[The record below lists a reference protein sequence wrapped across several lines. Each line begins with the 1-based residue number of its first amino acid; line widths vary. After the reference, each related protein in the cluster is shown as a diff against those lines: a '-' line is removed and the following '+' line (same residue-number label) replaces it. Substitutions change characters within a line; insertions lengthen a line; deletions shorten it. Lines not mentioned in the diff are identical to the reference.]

1 MTSAAPGTTADAGP
15 VTRSKPDY
23 NTAEL
28 VAIMSARFLED
39 GKIVFGGAG
48 LPLVSCILA
57 QKMHAP
63 RLTILFEGGVIGPHV
78 EISRMPP
85 STNESRCARK
95 ANMLLSITDVL
106 LLQQR
111 GYVDYGFLGG
121 AQIDQ
126 FGNLNSSFIG
136 DPEKPKVRLPGTGG
150 ANDIASLAS
159 KILVAMHHEKK
170 RFVPKVDFITT
181 PGYLHGGDSREKSG
195 LWHVGLYKVITHLG
209 IFGFEDKT
217 RRMRVESLHPG
228 VAVDEVREKTG
239 FELLIPEEIR
249 STDPP
254 TAEEL
259 RILRELDPDR
269 RYTKPREE

>member
-1 MTSAAPGTTADAGP
+1 MTDTN
-15 VTRSKPDY
+15 Y

-48 LPLVSCILA
+48 MPLISCILA
-57 QKMHAP
+57 QKTHAP
-63 RLTILFEGGVIGPHV
+63 RLTILFEGGFIGPHV
-78 EISRMPP
+78 QAGKLPP
-85 STNESRCARK
+85 STNEQRAARQ
-95 ANMLLSITDVL
+95 ANMLMSITDIL

-126 FGNLNSSFIG
+126 YGNLNSSFIG
-136 DPEKPKVRLPGTGG
+136 DAENPKVRLPGTGG

-170 RFVPKVDFITT
+170 RFVKKVDFITT
-181 PGYLHGGDSREKSG
+181 PGYLHGGDSREQSG
-195 LWHVGLYKVITHLG
+195 MPVGGTYKVITHLG
-209 IFGFEDKT
+209 IFGFDEKT
-217 RRMRVESLHPG
+217 RRMRLESLHPG
-228 VAVDEVREKTG
+228 ATVEEVKDRTG
-239 FELLIPEEIR
+239 FDLVIPENIQY
-249 STDPP
+249 TKPP

-259 RILRELDPDR
+259 RILRELDPDQ
-269 RYTKPREE
+269 RYTRPREE

>member
-1 MTSAAPGTTADAGP
+1 MTERVPAAGHAPS
-15 VTRSKPDY
+15 VEY

-28 VAIMSARFLED
+28 VAIMSARALED

-48 LPLVSCILA
+48 MPLISCILA

-63 RLTILFEGGVIGPHV
+63 SLTILFEGGVIGPHV
-78 EISRMPP
+78 EPHKMPP
-85 STNESRCARK
+85 STNEQRAARRG
-95 ANMLLSITDVL
+95 NMLLPITDVL

-136 DPEKPKVRLPGTGG
+136 DPDNPKVRLPGTGG

-159 KILVAMHHEKK
+159 RILVAMHHEKK

-181 PGYLHGGDSREKSG
+181 PGYLQGGDSRQKAG
-195 LWHVGLYKVITHLG
+195 LTVGGVYLVITHLG
-209 IFGFEDKT
+209 LFDFDPKS
-217 RRMRVESLHPG
+217 RRMRLQALHPG
-228 VAVDEVREKTG
+228 ATVDEVQERTG
-239 FELLIPEEIR
+239 FEVLVPQTVQHTPPPTPEEI
-249 STDPP
+249 
-254 TAEEL
+254 
-259 RILRELDPDR
+259 RILRELDPEQ
-269 RYTKPREE
+269 RYTKPKDE

>member
-1 MTSAAPGTTADAGP
+1 MTDTN
-15 VTRSKPDY
+15 Y

-28 VAIMSARFLED
+28 VAIMSARLLED

-48 LPLVSCILA
+48 MPLISCILA
-57 QKMHAP
+57 QKTHAP

-78 EISRMPP
+78 QAGKLPP
-85 STNESRCARK
+85 STNEQRAARQ
-95 ANMLLSITDVL
+95 ANMLMSITDIL

-126 FGNLNSSFIG
+126 YGNLNSSFIG
-136 DPEKPKVRLPGTGG
+136 DAENPKVRLPGTGG

-170 RFVPKVDFITT
+170 RFVKKVDFITT
-181 PGYLHGGDSREKSG
+181 PGYLQGGDSREKAG
-195 LWHVGLYKVITHLG
+195 MPVGGTYKVITHLG
-209 IFGFEDKT
+209 IFGFDEKT
-217 RRMRVESLHPG
+217 RRMRLEGLHPG
-228 VAVDEVREKTG
+228 ATVEEVKDRTG
-239 FELLIPEEIR
+239 FELLIPDKIQH
-249 STDPP
+249 TKAP

-259 RILRELDPDR
+259 RILRELDPDQ
-269 RYTKPREE
+269 RYTRAKEE

>member
-1 MTSAAPGTTADAGP
+1 MTEPN
-15 VTRSKPDY
+15 Y

-48 LPLVSCILA
+48 MPLISCILA
-57 QKMHAP
+57 QKTHAP

-78 EISRMPP
+78 QAGKLPP
-85 STNESRCARK
+85 STNEQRAARQ
-95 ANMLLSITDVL
+95 ANMLMPITDIL

-126 FGNLNSSFIG
+126 YGNLNSSFIG
-136 DPEKPKVRLPGTGG
+136 DPENPKVRLPGTGG

-170 RFVPKVDFITT
+170 RFVKKVDFITT
-181 PGYLHGGDSREKSG
+181 PGYLYGGDSREKAG
-195 LWHVGLYKVITHLG
+195 MLVGGTYKVITHLG
-209 IFGFEDKT
+209 IFGFDEKT
-217 RRMRVESLHPG
+217 RRMRLDGLHPG
-228 VAVDEVREKTG
+228 ATGEDVKDRTG
-239 FELLIPEEIR
+239 FDLLIPDKIQQ
-249 STDPP
+249 TKPP

-259 RILRELDPDR
+259 RILRELDPDQ
-269 RYTKPREE
+269 RYTRPREE

>member
-1 MTSAAPGTTADAGP
+1 MTDTN
-15 VTRSKPDY
+15 Y

-48 LPLVSCILA
+48 MPLISCILA
-57 QKMHAP
+57 QKTHAP

-78 EISRMPP
+78 MPGKLPP
-85 STNESRCARK
+85 STNEQRAARQ
-95 ANMLLSITDVL
+95 ANMLLSITDIL

-126 FGNLNSSFIG
+126 YGNLNSSFIG
-136 DPEKPKVRLPGTGG
+136 SAENPKVRLPGTGG

-170 RFVPKVDFITT
+170 RFVKKVDFITT
-181 PGYLHGGDSREKSG
+181 PGYLHGGDSREKAG
-195 LWHVGLYKVITHLG
+195 MPVGGTYKVITHLG
-209 IFGFEDKT
+209 IFGFDEKT
-217 RRMRVESLHPG
+217 RRMRLEGLHPG
-228 VAVDEVREKTG
+228 ATVEEVKERTG
-239 FELLIPEEIR
+239 FDLLIPDKIQH
-249 STDPP
+249 TKPP

-259 RILRELDPDR
+259 RILRELDPDQ
-269 RYTKPREE
+269 RYTRPREE

>member
-1 MTSAAPGTTADAGP
+1 MTEPN
-15 VTRSKPDY
+15 Y

-48 LPLVSCILA
+48 MPLISCILA
-57 QKMHAP
+57 QKTHAP
-63 RLTILFEGGVIGPHV
+63 RLTILFEGGIIGPHV
-78 EISRMPP
+78 QAGKLPP
-85 STNESRCARK
+85 STNEQRAARQ
-95 ANMLLSITDVL
+95 ANMLMSITDIL

-126 FGNLNSSFIG
+126 YGNLNSSFIG
-136 DPEKPKVRLPGTGG
+136 DAENPKVRLPGTGG

-170 RFVPKVDFITT
+170 RFVKKVDFITT
-181 PGYLHGGDSREKSG
+181 PGYLHGGDSREKAG
-195 LWHVGLYKVITHLG
+195 MLVGGTYKVITHLG
-209 IFGFEDKT
+209 IFGFDEKT
-217 RRMRVESLHPG
+217 RRMRLDGLHPG
-228 VAVDEVREKTG
+228 ATVEEVKDRTG
-239 FELLIPEEIR
+239 FDLLIPDKIQH
-249 STDPP
+249 TKPP

-259 RILRELDPDR
+259 RILRELDPDQ
-269 RYTKPREE
+269 RYTRPREE

>member
-1 MTSAAPGTTADAGP
+1 MTDTH
-15 VTRSKPDY
+15 Y

-48 LPLVSCILA
+48 MPLISCILA
-57 QKMHAP
+57 QKTHAP

-78 EISRMPP
+78 QAGKLPP
-85 STNESRCARK
+85 STNEQRAARQ
-95 ANMLLSITDVL
+95 ANMLMSITDIL

-126 FGNLNSSFIG
+126 YGNLNSSFIG
-136 DPEKPKVRLPGTGG
+136 DAENPKVRLPGTGG

-170 RFVPKVDFITT
+170 RFVKKVDFITT
-181 PGYLHGGDSREKSG
+181 PGYLHGGDTREKSG
-195 LWHVGLYKVITHLG
+195 MPVGGTYKVITHLG
-209 IFGFEDKT
+209 IFGFDEKT
-217 RRMRVESLHPG
+217 RRMRLEGLHPG
-228 VAVDEVREKTG
+228 ATVEEVKDRTG
-239 FELLIPEEIR
+239 FDLLIPDKIQH
-249 STDPP
+249 TKPP

-259 RILRELDPDR
+259 RILRELDPDQ
-269 RYTKPREE
+269 RYTRPREE

>member
-1 MTSAAPGTTADAGP
+1 MTSSSATAATGLN
-15 VTRSKPDY
+15 Y
-23 NTAEL
+23 NSAEM

-48 LPLVSCILA
+48 LPLIACILA

-63 RLTILFEGGVIGPHV
+63 GLTILFEGGVVGPQV
-78 EISRMPP
+78 EVRKMPP
-85 STNESRCARK
+85 STNEQRCARR
-95 ANMLLSITDVL
+95 ANMLLSITDIL

-136 DPEKPKVRLPGTGG
+136 DPENPKVRLPGTGG

-159 KILVAMHHEKK
+159 RILVAMHHEKK

-181 PGYLHGGDSREKSG
+181 PGYLQGYDSRERSG
-195 LWHVGLYKVITHLG
+195 LRQGGVYKVITHLG
-209 IFGFEDKT
+209 IFGFDETT
-217 RRMRVESLHPG
+217 RRMRLDTLHPG
-228 VAVDEVREKTG
+228 VTVEEVQDHTG
-239 FELLIPEEIR
+239 FPMLIPDQVR
-249 STDPP
+249 YTVPP

-259 RILRELDPDR
+259 RILRELDPDQ
-269 RYTKPREE
+269 RYTKARPE

>member
-1 MTSAAPGTTADAGP
+1 MT
-15 VTRSKPDY
+15 KINY

-48 LPLVSCILA
+48 MPLISCILA
-57 QKMHAP
+57 QKTHAP

-78 EISRMPP
+78 EAGKLPP
-85 STNESRCARK
+85 STNEQRAARK
-95 ANMLLSITDVL
+95 ANMLLSITDIL

-126 FGNLNSSFIG
+126 YGNLNSSFIG
-136 DPEKPKVRLPGTGG
+136 DADNPKVRLPGTGG

-170 RFVPKVDFITT
+170 RFVKKVDFITT

-195 LWHVGLYKVITHLG
+195 MTVGGTYKVITHLG
-209 IFGFEDKT
+209 ILGFDEKT
-217 RRMRVESLHPG
+217 RRMRLEALHPG
-228 VAVDEVREKTG
+228 ATVEEVKDRTG
-239 FELLIPEEIR
+239 FDLLIPDKVQY
-249 STDPP
+249 TKPP
-254 TAEEL
+254 TEEEL
-259 RILRELDPDR
+259 RILRELDPDQ
-269 RYTKPREE
+269 RYTRPREE

>member
-1 MTSAAPGTTADAGP
+1 MTKAA
-15 VTRSKPDY
+15 Y

-28 VAIMSARFLED
+28 VAIMSARILED

-48 LPLVSCILA
+48 MPLISCVLA

-63 RLTILFEGGVIGPHV
+63 RLPILFEGGVIGPH
-78 EISRMPP
+78 IDPHKLPP
-85 STNESRCARK
+85 STNEQRAARQ

-136 DPEKPKVRLPGTGG
+136 DPDNPKVRLPGTGG

-159 KILVAMHHEKK
+159 RILVAMHHEKR
-170 RFVPKVDFITT
+170 RFVEKVDFITT
-181 PGYLHGGDSREKSG
+181 PGYLQGGDSREKAG
-195 LWHVGLYKVITHLG
+195 LIAGGVHQVITHLG
-209 IFGFEDKT
+209 LFGFDPQSK
-217 RRMRVESLHPG
+217 RMSLQALHPG
-228 VAVDEVREKTG
+228 ATVDEVKERTG
-239 FELLIPEEIR
+239 FEMMIPDEFPFTEE
-249 STDPP
+249 P
-254 TAEEL
+254 TEEEL
-259 RILRELDPDR
+259 KILRELDPEQ
-269 RYTKPREE
+269 RYTAPVKE

>member
-1 MTSAAPGTTADAGP
+1 MT
-15 VTRSKPDY
+15 KPNY

-57 QKMHAP
+57 QKTHAP
-63 RLTILFEGGVIGPHV
+63 RLTILFEGGVIGAHV
-78 EISRMPP
+78 EVSKMPP
-85 STNESRCARK
+85 STNESRCGRK

-106 LLQQR
+106 LLSQR

-150 ANDIASLAS
+150 ANDLASLAS

-195 LWHVGLYKVITHLG
+195 LKQGGIYKVITHLG
-209 IFGFEDKT
+209 VFGFDEKT
-217 RRMRVESLHPG
+217 RRMRLETLHPG
-228 VAVDEVREKTG
+228 VMVEEVKERTG
-239 FELLIPEEIR
+239 FEMLIPDEIR
-249 STDPP
+249 YTAPP

-269 RYTKPREE
+269 RYTKPRGE